1 MGIKIKKIIKKI
13 RLKRTTVLVIVF
25 IFLSSVL
32 VRQLFSLQI
41 IQGEDY
47 ISKFQTRTTKTRVI
61 KSTRGNIYDRN
72 GTVVASNVL
81 AYSVTFEDS
90 GTYNSTREKNL
101 TLNGIAY
108 QVLQILSKN
117 GDSLSDNFHITV
129 NDHGDYAFDVDE
141 GFTLNRFRAD
151 IYGEAQID
159 DLSEEQKN
167 ATAAQIMDHL
177 TGSSGFSIVL
187 YGKDAYT
194 PEELAAHSLPE
205 ELTKQEILEIAIM
218 RYQLNTNSF
227 KKYMPVTIATNVSEK
242 SVAAIMENKTGLQGI
257 DVVEDSVAAIKENQA
272 ALQGIDIVE
281 DSTRK
286 YVDDESMAP
295 ILGYTGQASSEEL
308 ETLRKDNPDYSNDAV
323 VGKAGIEQYMEL
335 ELQGKDGEETVTV
348 DNLGKVL
355 DIDNSKTVDPVAGND
370 VYLTIDSDWQKS
382 IYQILEQRV
391 AGIVLSKLTPNKSFD
406 YEAEKDASKITIP
419 IYDVYNALIANS
431 VIDIN
436 KFSDA
441 DASDTEKNLY
451 VKFQQKQQQVFDTIS
466 NRLTGDN
473 PPAYKD
479 EDTQMQEYLTY
490 ICDDLLTNTLKVLKS
505 DSIDTA
511 DETYKA
517 WKNDQSISLKDYLNY
532 AASQNWIDI
541 SQISTSGEYLDSEE
555 IYQALTAYIID
566 YLKTDTGFSKLLY
579 KYMLQEDTISGEDL
593 CLVLYEQGVLSKE
606 DELYQTM
613 ASGGLDAYTFM
624 YRKIANL
631 EITPAQLALAPCSA
645 SAVITDT
652 TTGNVLACVSYPG
665 YDNNRLTN
673 NMDTDYYAKL
683 STDLSSP
690 FFNKATQ
697 QKTAPG
703 STLKILSTVAGM
715 SEGVIDDGTYIECTG
730 SFDLVT
736 PPINCWNK
744 QGHGSL
750 DIREAIE
757 QSCNVF
763 FTTIGFELG
772 KDSEG
777 NFSEARSLGMLQKYA
792 SLMGLDQKTGIEISE
807 ASPQVSDKNAVPSY
821 IGQGTNAFTTS
832 QLARY
837 ASTIATS
844 GTIYKLS
851 LLDRV
856 TDSKGKLIKEYP
868 SETAGQLDLSSNIWD
883 DIHDGM
889 YRVVQTHDQFNRLGV
904 EVAGKT
910 GTAEIDYYHPNNALF
925 IGYAPVSDPKYA
937 ISVRIANGYASGNA
951 CLAANDIF
959 KYIFGLADEST
970 ILTGYAASDTSNV
983 SND

>member
-25 IFLSSVL
+25 VFLSSVL

-47 ISKFQTRTTKTRVI
+47 ISKFQTRTTKNRVI

-81 AYSVTFEDS
+81 SYSVTFEDS

-117 GDSLSDNFHITV
+117 GDSLSDNFHIVV

-159 DLSEEQKN
+159 NLSADQKN
-167 ATAAQIMDHL
+167 ATAAQMMDYL
-177 TGSSGFSIVL
+177 TGSNGFSIVL

-194 PEELAAHSLPE
+194 SEELLAHSLPE
-205 ELTKQEILEIAIM
+205 ELTQQEILEIAIM

-242 SVAAIMENKTGLQGI
+242 SVAAIR
-257 DVVEDSVAAIKENQA
+257 ENQS

-286 YVDDESMAP
+286 YVEDESMAP

-308 ETLRKDNPDYSNDAV
+308 ETLRKDNPDYSNDAI

-391 AGIVLSKLTPNKSFD
+391 AGIVLSKLTPDKSFD

-436 KFSDA
+436 KFSND

-451 VKFQQKQQQVFDTIS
+451 AKFQQKQQEIFDTIS

-479 EDTQMQEYLTY
+479 EDSQMQEYLTY

-505 DSIDTA
+505 DSIDTS

-517 WKNDQSISLKDYLNY
+517 WKNSQSISLKDYLNY

-555 IYQALTAYIID
+555 IYQALTDYIID

-579 KYMLQEDTISGEDL
+579 KYMLQEDTISGEEL

-613 ASGGLDAYTFM
+613 ASGQLDAYTFM
-624 YRKIANL
+624 YRKIASL

-652 TTGNVLACVSYPG
+652 TTGDVLACVSYPG

-715 SEGVIDDGTYIECTG
+715 SEGVVDDGTYIECTG

-744 QGHGSL
+744 KGHGSL

-807 ASPQVSDKNAVPSY
+807 ASPQISDKNAVPSY
-821 IGQGTNAFTTS
+821 IGQGTNMFTTS

-856 TDSKGKLIKEYP
+856 TDSKGKLVKEYP
-868 SETAGQLDLSSNIWD
+868 SETAGQLDISSNIWD
-883 DIHDGM
+883 DIHEGM
-889 YRVVQTHDQFNRLGV
+889 YRVVQTHDQFNGLGV
-904 EVAGKT
+904 DVAGKT